1 MVLTSLAAFLTQM
14 KDVIHL
20 FLNTMLKT
28 FESNVNQD

>member
-28 FESNVNQD
+28 FKSNVN